1 MPLTEFQY
9 LEYQFQG
16 KDVKVFHFRYV
27 GFEISI
33 RHQGGSVHIIV
44 GQVYFK
50 LKNSED
56 S

>member
-16 KDVKVFHFRYV
+16 KDDTVFHFRQV

-33 RHQGGSVHIIV
+33 RHQGGSVHMIV
-44 GQVYFK
+44 GKVYFK

-56 S
+56 P

>member
-9 LEYQFQG
+9 LMFQG
-16 KDVKVFHFRYV
+16 KDDKVFNFRQV

-33 RHQGGSVHIIV
+33 RHLGGSVHMIV
-44 GQVYFK
+44 GKVYFK

-56 S
+56 P